1 MSEAITSQWMRKA
14 PANQSGSSSVALS
27 MDWTA
32 NATHMATNP
41 TCAVGRQRNGPP
53 QLRGRGWQTLNPDED
68 VPVATA
74 DLYGQSPLV
83 GIKSSASA
91 PVIAG
96 KTGKTKD
103 GANLERHGTDIH
115 EGRPWMRSVPAGPDP
130 NYDPEKAANNQYAS
144 LNNIFGEA
152 GRRKPVAQ
160 GSSRDAT
167 DIHEGRKW
175 RRAVPMAP
183 DPNYGKNDPHP
194 FPPHMRSTF
203 DSVVYGRDMDFSEL
217 PEDAPPDKPGW
228 SMHRRASDVRVAD
241 QKNPAGWKTLRD
253 AQDQFHSKR
262 IPSLVFGREGGHLGG
277 GADPQYADP
286 EAVAR
291 HMSDV
296 MRETAAVDV
305 AHDPSANYPGKPHDL
320 SYPTSGYELGK
331 SDVLSHEMNPFAASA
346 VGGIKGRRNVEP
358 GYYGLKH
365 HQELFP
371 AKITAEEAAVAVPR
385 ELPDESVRRAIVET
399 DIQYYRNPDDL
410 TIKRRR
416 QYELEEAARYGQAPR
431 DDPYD
436 RSREFPMG
444 TFNRNSGASDI
455 HPGTWDKTYQDQ
467 LGRGNFGKVQQHFGK
482 RKMGVL
488 RPALR

>member
-1 MSEAITSQWMRKA
+1 MNEQATLQWMRKA
-14 PANQSGSSSVALS
+14 PANQSASTSMALS

-32 NATHMATNP
+32 NATYMAANP
-41 TCAVGRQRNGPP
+41 TGAVGRQRNGPP
-53 QLRGRGWQTLNPDED
+53 QLRGRGWHTLNPDEG
-68 VPVATA
+68 VNAEAAA
-74 DLYGQSPLV
+74 DQYGQSPLV

-96 KTGKTKD
+96 KTGKTRD

-130 NYDPEKAANNQYAS
+130 NYDPEQAASNQYAS
-144 LNNIFGEA
+144 RNIFGEA
-152 GRRKPVAQ
+152 GRRKPVIQ

-217 PEDAPPDKPGW
+217 PEDVPPDKPGW
-228 SMHRRASDVRVAD
+228 SMGRKASDVRVAD
-241 QKNPAGWKTLRD
+241 KKGVTGWKTLRSQFD
-253 AQDQFHSKR
+253 DFHSKR
-262 IPSLVFGREGGHLGG
+262 VPSLVFGREGGSLGG

-286 EAVAR
+286 EAVVR
-291 HMSDV
+291 PMSDV
-296 MRETAAVDV
+296 MKETAAVDV
-305 AHDPSANYPGKPHDL
+305 AHDPTANYPGKPHDL

-331 SDVLSHEMNPFAASA
+331 SDVLSHEMNPFASEAI
-346 VGGIKGRRNVEP
+346 GGLRRRDVEP

-365 HQELFP
+365 NQELFP
-371 AKITAEEAAVAVPR
+371 AKITAEEAAISAPR
-385 ELPDESVRRAIVET
+385 ELPDENVRRHIVET

-416 QYELEEAARYGQAPR
+416 QYELEEAARYGQTPR
-431 DDPYD
+431 EDPYD

-455 HPGTWDKTYQDQ
+455 HPGAWDKMYQDN
-467 LGRGNFGKVQQHFGK
+467 LGRGNLGKTHQHFGK

-488 RPALR
+488 RPTML